1 MTKLTPSMRL
11 KVKRDTFFLPE
22 SNSGGVYFRNNE
34 SSFRME
40 GSMIDQW
47 VEKLLPM
54 FNGEHSLG
62 EMTDRLP
69 IPHRDRVFEI
79 AEVLY
84 QNGFV
89 RDVSQDRPHQLKEQI
104 LKTYASQIEFLNS
117 FGDSGA
123 YRFQLYRQSK
133 VLAVG
138 TGTFLV
144 SLVSALIESGLPKI
158 HMFNTDPEQSNKQR
172 LKELVEHARQRDPEV
187 EIEEVSL
194 SNGGENSW
202 QKLIKPFHTI
212 LYVAQGEAEQLQKLH
227 KVCREEKKVFLPALC
242 LQQVGMAGPLVH
254 PDSNGCWDSA
264 WRSIHQYVLSK
275 ENQLFTTSSST
286 ALAMLANVIVFEWF
300 KMVTDLKESGQ
311 KNQFFLLNLETLEG
325 NWHLFSPHPL
335 VSGRAE
341 AKWVQDFEHREKNV
355 SKTESNELLLYFNE
369 LTSKESGIFH
379 IWEEGNLKQLP
390 LAQCRV
396 QSVDPLSEG
405 PAELLPDIICT
416 GLTHTEVRKE
426 AGLTGVEMYGS
437 RIADRLAMSLPP
449 ESDVKG
455 SLIQTNLFVGV
466 GAGETFSE
474 GVCRGLNKCLVD
486 ELKKQVNQKY
496 IVSPVQLSAVE
507 DERCQFYLQALT
519 TMEGNPVLGMGKN
532 VHGFPVVWVG
542 TNKSWYA
549 SPGLSI
555 TMALRHTLQGALLKA
570 QNKEDCQADQVL
582 EISSVVLDDIKP
594 EHIKI
599 TEETRSSEML
609 HSSKQVLEQ
618 NHMRFLVFELEL
630 EPFLKTPLAGV
641 FGVLLREEES
651 R

>member
-11 KVKRDTFFLPE
+11 KVKNDTFFLPE

-54 FNGEHSLG
+54 FNGEHTLG
-62 EMTDRLP
+62 EMTNRLP
-69 IPHRDRVFEI
+69 ISHRNRVFEI

-89 RDVSQDRPHQLKEQI
+89 RDVSKDRPHQLKEQI
-104 LKTYASQIEFLNS
+104 VKTYASQIEFLNS

-123 YRFQLYRQSK
+123 YRFQLYRQTK

-138 TGTFLV
+138 TGAFIV

-158 HMFNTDPEQSNKQR
+158 HMFITDPVQTNKQR

-187 EIEEVSL
+187 EIEEVPL
-194 SNGGENSW
+194 PKEGESAW
-202 QKLIKPFHTI
+202 QEIIKPYHAI
-212 LYVAQGEAEQLQKLH
+212 LYVAQGEIEQLQKLH
-227 KVCREEKKVFLPALC
+227 KACREEKKVFLPAVC
-242 LQQVGMAGPLVH
+242 FQQAGMAGPLVH
-254 PDSNGCWDSA
+254 PDSNGCWESA
-264 WRSIHQYVLSK
+264 WRSLHQYILSK
-275 ENQLFTTSSST
+275 ETASSST

-300 KMVTDLKESGQ
+300 KMAADLTESEQ
-311 KNQFFLLNLETLEG
+311 KNQFFLLDLETLEG
-325 NWHLFSPHPL
+325 NWHMFSPHPL
-335 VSGRAE
+335 VSGRTE
-341 AKWVQDFEHREKNV
+341 VKWVQDFEHRKQNV
-355 SKTESNELLLYFNE
+355 SKTSSNELLLYFNE

-379 IWEEGNLKQLP
+379 IWEEGSLKQLP

-396 QSVDPLSEG
+396 QAMDPLSEG
-405 PAELLPDIICT
+405 PAERLPEIVCT

-426 AGLTGVEMYGS
+426 AGLTGVEMYGA
-437 RIADRLAMSLPP
+437 RIADRLAVSLPP
-449 ESDVKG
+449 NPALKG
-455 SLIQTNLFVGV
+455 SLNETNLFVGV

-486 ELKKQVNQKY
+486 EWKRQVDQKY
-496 IVSPVQLSAVE
+496 VVSPVQLRTVE
-507 DERCQFYLQALT
+507 DKRCQFYLQALT
-519 TMEGNPVLGMGKN
+519 TIEGDPLIGVGKN
-532 VHGFPVVWVG
+532 IHGFPVVWVG
-542 TNKSWYA
+542 TNTSWYA

-555 TMALRHTLQGALLKA
+555 TMALRHALQGALLKA

-582 EISSVVLDDIKP
+582 EVSFSSVRLDEIRP
-594 EHIKI
+594 EPIKI
-599 TEETRSSEML
+599 TEENRSSDML